1 MANIKANG
9 TEIVSCG
16 DEIIR
21 LTNSYKTEINKMF
34 DLLSKLNVKAWSG
47 SSADNYVGKLY
58 SNKVLF
64 TNFANNL
71 EMYGKVIKNTGENI
85 NRIIEKWEAK

>member
-9 TEIVSCG
+9 TEIINCG

-21 LTNSYKTEINKMF
+21 LINSYKSEINRLF
-34 DLLSKLNVKAWSG
+34 EVLSKINVTAWSG
-47 SSADNYVGKLY
+47 SSANNYVSKLY
-58 SNKVLF
+58 ANKLLF
-64 TNFANNL
+64 TSFADNL
-71 EMYGKVIKNTGENI
+71 EIYGKVIKNTGENV